1 MMYKRIFILT
11 TEPSGDDLGYLL
23 LKKIKKKFPDA
34 EICGLGGLKM
44 ETLKFS
50 SIYPISEFSVNG
62 IIEVLKRINFFRK
75 KINQI
80 IFKIREFNPDLIITI
95 DSPSFC
101 FRVIKK
107 IQSQRAYTKF
117 VHLVTPTV
125 WAWKRYRAKQFG
137 KNYDLLLSLFKFEP
151 QYFKKFNQKTFFI
164 GHPIF
169 FRKEKP
175 KILNNVKNISL
186 FPGSRT
192 NEILHILPTMLESTE
207 IINKKK
213 NFSIKI
219 ITLNNLVPI
228 VKNLSKNYDVEILS
242 GNKII
247 SHALNKTDLAIAAS
261 GTVILQLASKYIP
274 IIVVYNCN
282 FLTRIIVRFLV
293 KLRWANI
300 VNILF
305 NKEVIPE
312 LLFSNCNKKQI
323 SRLINRF
330 INNRK
335 FRARQL
341 GYFSILKKK
350 MLNNG
355 RDPMT
360 LAIDHISDLLKK

>member
-1 MMYKRIFILT
+1 MYKRIFIIT

-34 EICGLGGLKM
+34 KICGVGGLKM

-101 FRVIKK
+101 FRVIKR
-107 IQSQRAYTKF
+107 IQSLRAYTKF

-137 KNYDLLLSLFKFEP
+137 KNYDLLLSLFRFEP
-151 QYFKKFNQKTFFI
+151 DYFKKFNKKTFFI

-169 FRKEKP
+169 FRKEES
-175 KILNNVKNISL
+175 KILHNVNNISL
-186 FPGSRT
+186 FPGSRI
-192 NEILHILPTMLESTE
+192 NEVVHILPTMLESTV
-207 IINKKK
+207 INNKK
-213 NFSIKI
+213 NNLNIKI

-228 VKNLSKNYDVEILS
+228 VRNLSKNYSVEILS
-242 GNKII
+242 DNKII
-247 SHALNKTDLAIAAS
+247 SQALNTTDLAIAAS

-274 IIVVYNCN
+274 MIVVYKCN
-282 FLTRIIVRFLV
+282 AFTGIIVRLLV

-312 LLFSNCNKKQI
+312 LLFSKCNKKQI
-323 SRLINRF
+323 SRLTDRF
-330 INNRK
+330 INDRK
-335 FRARQL
+335 LRARQL
-341 GYFSILKKK
+341 NYFSTLRKK

-360 LAIDHISDLLKK
+360 LAIRHISNLLKK

>member
-1 MMYKRIFILT
+1 M
-11 TEPSGDDLGYLL
+11 
-23 LKKIKKKFPDA
+23 
-34 EICGLGGLKM
+34 
-44 ETLKFS
+44 
-50 SIYPISEFSVNG
+50 
-62 IIEVLKRINFFRK
+62 
-75 KINQI
+75 
-80 IFKIREFNPDLIITI
+80 
-95 DSPSFC
+95 
-101 FRVIKK
+101 
-107 IQSQRAYTKF
+107 
-117 VHLVTPTV
+117 
-125 WAWKRYRAKQFG
+125 
-137 KNYDLLLSLFKFEP
+137 
-151 QYFKKFNQKTFFI
+151 
-164 GHPIF
+164 
-169 FRKEKP
+169 
-175 KILNNVKNISL
+175 
-186 FPGSRT
+186 
-192 NEILHILPTMLESTE
+192 
-207 IINKKK
+207 
-213 NFSIKI
+213 
-219 ITLNNLVPI
+219 NNLVPI

-274 IIVVYNCN
+274 MIVVYNCN
-282 FLTRIIVRFLV
+282 FLTGIIVRFLV